1 MWSAISTY
9 IVYQQ
14 NQSLLFSKT
23 YIGLFSKTSHDV
35 MSNVNL
41 HWTVQQNQSWCDE
54 QCQLTL
60 DCSAKPVMMWWA
72 MSTYIGLFSKT
83 SHDDHDVISDV
94 ATGLQWHGQ
103 TTDGS
108 SALCHCCVGQR
119 ANQQPRHQAD
129 VADAINELF
138 GAAKHTPK
146 RCTSGKLSGAA
157 KLKTFMYLS
166 QFAKATQLVQCI
178 FHGWCCCFFSALT
191 KYYTMER

>member
-1 MWSAISTY
+1 
-9 IVYQQ
+9 
-14 NQSLLFSKT
+14 
-23 YIGLFSKTSHDV
+23 
-35 MSNVNL
+35 
-41 HWTVQQNQSWCDE
+41 
-54 QCQLTL
+54 
-60 DCSAKPVMMWWA
+60 

-146 RCTSGKLSGAA
+146 RCTSGKLFGAAKHTPKKCTSGKLSGAA

-178 FHGWCCCFFSALT
+178 FHGWCYCFFSALT